1 MIFCHLGVGAADLDV
16 GANNRCGVTEFI
28 KLKLQN
34 KNSQNYEVY
43 LVEANPINI
52 SKIKTSYKNYS
63 NVKIFN
69 IGVTSEDKKKIRFYY
84 AEDDA
89 PHYQT
94 CSMSVD
100 SVKFHHPS
108 SKISS
113 FEIDAVNTS
122 KFFEQNNIKKI
133 DYLFIDL
140 EGIDFE
146 VLSSINFKKIDIR
159 NISIEYINLE
169 SKKKKMINF
178 LINRGFSYC
187 GYGYDHS
194 KFDFLF
200 KKKIILWNI
209 ILSKF
214 LHILDHKYIEYF
226 NYFIF
231 SKEIKSSINLK
242 IILKK
247 IFKRLFN

>member
-1 MIFCHLGVGAADLDV
+1 
-16 GANNRCGVTEFI
+16 
-28 KLKLQN
+28 
-34 KNSQNYEVY
+34 
-43 LVEANPINI
+43 
-52 SKIKTSYKNYS
+52 
-63 NVKIFN
+63 
-69 IGVTSEDKKKIRFYY
+69 
-84 AEDDA
+84 
-89 PHYQT
+89 
-94 CSMSVD
+94 
-100 SVKFHHPS
+100 
-108 SKISS
+108 
-113 FEIDAVNTS
+113 
-122 KFFEQNNIKKI
+122 
-133 DYLFIDL
+133 
-140 EGIDFE
+140 
-146 VLSSINFKKIDIR
+146 
-159 NISIEYINLE
+159 
-169 SKKKKMINF
+169 MINF